1 MMCRYRVLLRCP
13 TCQRV
18 FCVPEL
24 AGSSVVFHRDCGV
37 ACVRYPREEV
47 NDDEHADRANVFY
60 FKEREQLEVSTR
72 AEGE

>member
-1 MMCRYRVLLRCP
+1 MECRYRVLLRCP
-13 TCQRV
+13 SCQRV

-37 ACVRYPREEV
+37 PLDRIACS
-47 NDDEHADRANVFY
+47 DSAEHADRSNVFY
-60 FKEREQLEVSTR
+60 FKERDQLEVSQR